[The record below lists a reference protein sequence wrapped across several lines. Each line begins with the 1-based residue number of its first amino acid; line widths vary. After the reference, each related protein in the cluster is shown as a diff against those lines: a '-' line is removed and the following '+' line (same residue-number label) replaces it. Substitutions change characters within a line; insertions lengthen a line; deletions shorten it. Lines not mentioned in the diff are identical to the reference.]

1 MIEFLQKGG
10 PFMWVILGCSLLAT
24 AVFLERASYFHRV
37 SIRVGDLLRGVSNL
51 IGSGRFSEAIT
62 ECASAP
68 GPAARVMHAVLL
80 KHGLPREEL
89 KDIAQDAGQLEMPSI
104 ERNLGLLAT
113 LVYLAPLVGL
123 LGTVVGLLQT
133 FVIISGSGGYA
144 TTPEI
149 ATGIYASLIATAG
162 GLAVAIP
169 TLLAHQYLSSRVND
183 LMHDMER
190 AGIEVVSMI
199 IESRQ
204 SAAHPGLAISPDIQ
218 P

>member
-10 PFMWVILGCSLLAT
+10 PFMWVLLGCSLLAT
-24 AVFLERASYFHRV
+24 AVFLERATYFHRV
-37 SIRVGDLLRGVSNL
+37 SVRVGDLLRGLSNL
-51 IGSGRFSEAIT
+51 IALGHFSEAVT
-62 ECASAP
+62 EAAATP
-68 GPAARVMHAVLL
+68 GPAASVIHSILL
-80 KHGLPREEL
+80 KHDLPREEL
-89 KDIAQDAGQLEMPSI
+89 KDIAQDAGQLEMPAI

-133 FVIISGSGGYA
+133 FVTIIAAGGYA

-149 ATGIYASLIATAG
+149 ASGIFSSLIATAA

-199 IESRQ
+199 IDHRRTVQ
-204 SAAHPGLAISPDIQ
+204 KPVLADPNA